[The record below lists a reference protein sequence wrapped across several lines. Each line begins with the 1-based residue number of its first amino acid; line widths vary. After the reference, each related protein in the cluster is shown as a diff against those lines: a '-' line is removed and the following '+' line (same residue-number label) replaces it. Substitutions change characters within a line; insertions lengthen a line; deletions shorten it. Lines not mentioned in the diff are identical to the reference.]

1 MHPALW
7 VSKTG
12 LDAQQTNIS
21 TISNN
26 LANASTIGF
35 KKSRA
40 VFEDLFYQNINQPGG
55 KSTQDTTLP
64 SGLMLGAGSKVV
76 ATQKVFT
83 QGNTQTTNN
92 AMDMM
97 IEGDGFFQVLLPDGN
112 IGYTRNGQFTI
123 NDQGILV
130 TSGSGYPVQPEVRI
144 EDNDA
149 VSITVGTD
157 GEVSIRRRGEQEN
170 SSTTSLTIVD
180 FINPGGLEPIGQN
193 LFLPTGASGDPQEGT
208 PGLEGFGSIRQSMLE
223 TSNVNVTEELVNM
236 IEAQRVYEM
245 NSKVIST
252 VDQMLSYVN
261 QQL

>member
-26 LANASTIGF
+26 LANASTVGF
-35 KKSRA
+35 KKGRA
-40 VFEDLFYQNINQPGG
+40 VFEDLFYQNINQPGAQA
-55 KSTQDTTLP
+55 TQDSTLP
-64 SGLMLGAGSKVV
+64 TGLMLGAGSKVV

-97 IEGDGFFQVLLPDGN
+97 IEGDGFFQILLPDGN
-112 IGYTRNGQFTI
+112 MAYTRNGQFTI
-123 NDQGILV
+123 NADGQLV
-130 TSGSGYPVQPEVRI
+130 TTGSGYVVQPEIVVPK
-144 EDNDA
+144 DA
-149 VSITVGTD
+149 VGITVGTD
-157 GEVSIRRRGEQEN
+157 GEVSARIRGQQEN
-170 SSTTSLTIVD
+170 QVLGQLTTVD

-193 LFLPTGASGDPQEGT
+193 LFLPTGASGDAQEGT
-208 PGLEGFGSIRQSMLE
+208 PGLDGLGTIRQSTLE

>member
-55 KSTQDTTLP
+55 QSSQNTELP

-76 ATQKVFT
+76 ATQKVHT
-83 QGNTQTTNN
+83 HGNAQTTTNSL
-92 AMDMM
+92 DMM
-97 IEGDGFFQVLLPDGN
+97 IEGDGFFQVEMPDGET
-112 IGYTRNGQFTI
+112 GYSRNGQFTLNGDGAI
-123 NDQGILV
+123 V
-130 TSGSGYPVQPEVRI
+130 TSGQGYALQPEIVI
-144 EDNDA
+144 PEDA
-149 VSITVGTD
+149 ISVTVGND
-157 GEVSIRRRGEQEN
+157 GEVSVRLRGEQN
-170 SSTTSLTIVD
+170 NVVVGQITITD
-180 FINPGGLEPIGQN
+180 FVNPGGLEPVGQN
-193 LFLPTGASGDPQEGT
+193 LYLPTGASGDPQEGV
-208 PGLEGFGSIRQSMLE
+208 PGFDGLGNIRQSMLE

-245 NSKVIST
+245 NSKVISS
-252 VDQMLSYVN
+252 VDKMMSFVN